1 MFDVCLNKLA
11 IIKMAGSPSQKGM
24 FMQQTVMGK
33 PEQKAI
39 FHEAEQKGLRLAIK
53 GRLVALILM
62 GVWLVASRSGDPLR
76 AIEYLI
82 ALGVFAGFGII
93 HYRIIGSSYDRNW
106 IKYLFIALDIGFLS
120 LLIATQPVFDN
131 VDLPQAVIFR
141 TPIFPFYF
149 IILGV
154 AAFSFSPGLVLWAG
168 ICGAAGWLGAFLYAI
183 RGMTQTYDWQDIGT
197 SPDTQTFVT
206 YFFSPDFIGAWSRV
220 QEALALVIVAI
231 LIGLVMWRA
240 RHTVRR
246 QIEAEQERSAISD
259 IFGQYVPPAVAEVL
273 ISKRGSLAPVERE
286 ASILFA
292 DLADFTKLTET
303 IGPKGIVEVL
313 NTYFDAVSQII
324 TRHHGVITQFQGDAV
339 LATFNVPAEDPDHA
353 RCAVRAAREIS
364 ELVQSRDFAG
374 IHVRTRIGICT
385 GTVIAGSVG
394 GGGRQNYTV
403 HGDTVN
409 MAARLEVMNK
419 ELGTDVLISATTV
432 QYLAAEDFRK
442 IGQMDVRGLS
452 EPIDLFTFAAA
463 GELNVPTGNVPATA
477 N

>member
-1 MFDVCLNKLA
+1 
-11 IIKMAGSPSQKGM
+11 
-24 FMQQTVMGK
+24 MQQAVIGK
-33 PEQKAI
+33 SEQAAI

-53 GRLVALILM
+53 GRLVALVLM

-82 ALGVFAGFGII
+82 ALGVFAGLGVI

-106 IKYLFIALDIGFLS
+106 TKYLFIALDIGFLS
-120 LLIATQPVFDN
+120 LLIATQPVFDH
-131 VDLPQAVIFR
+131 VDLPQVVIFR

-168 ICGAAGWLGAFLYAI
+168 ICGAAGWLGAFAYAI
-183 RGMTQTYDWQDIGT
+183 RDMEQTYDWQDIGT
-197 SPDTQTFVT
+197 SPDTQTFMT
-206 YFFSPDFIGAWSRV
+206 YFFSPDFIGAWSRA
-220 QEALALVIVAI
+220 QEALALVVVAI
-231 LIGLVMWRA
+231 LIGFVMWRA

-259 IFGQYVPPAVAEVL
+259 VFGQYVPPAVAEVL
-273 ISKRGSLAPVERE
+273 ISKRGTLSPIERE
-286 ASILFA
+286 ATILFA
-292 DLADFTKLTET
+292 DVADFTKLTET

-313 NTYFDAVSQII
+313 NAYFDAVSQII

-339 LATFNVPAEDPDHA
+339 LATFNVPVEDADHA
-353 RCAVRAAREIS
+353 GCAIRAAREIND
-364 ELVQSRDFAG
+364 LVHQRDFAG
-374 IHVRTRIGICT
+374 IHIQTRIGICT

-394 GGGRQNYTV
+394 GGGRQSYTV

-409 MAARLEVMNK
+409 LAARLEVMNK
-419 ELGTDVLISATTV
+419 ELGTDVLISGTTTK
-432 QYLAAEDFRK
+432 YLAADDFRK

-452 EPIDLFTFAAA
+452 EPIDLFTFATA

-477 N
+477 S

>member
-1 MFDVCLNKLA
+1 
-11 IIKMAGSPSQKGM
+11 
-24 FMQQTVMGK
+24 
-33 PEQKAI
+33 
-39 FHEAEQKGLRLAIK
+39 
-53 GRLVALILM
+53 
-62 GVWLVASRSGDPLR
+62 
-76 AIEYLI
+76 
-82 ALGVFAGFGII
+82 
-93 HYRIIGSSYDRNW
+93 
-106 IKYLFIALDIGFLS
+106 
-120 LLIATQPVFDN
+120 
-131 VDLPQAVIFR
+131 
-141 TPIFPFYF
+141 
-149 IILGV
+149 
-154 AAFSFSPGLVLWAG
+154 
-168 ICGAAGWLGAFLYAI
+168 
-183 RGMTQTYDWQDIGT
+183 
-197 SPDTQTFVT
+197 VT
-206 YFFSPDFIGAWSRV
+206 YFFSPDFIGAWSRA
-220 QEALALVIVAI
+220 QEALSLVVVAI

-259 IFGQYVPPAVAEVL
+259 IFGQYVPPAIAEVL
-273 ISKRGSLAPVERE
+273 ISKRGTLAPVERE
-286 ASILFA
+286 ATILFA

-339 LATFNVPAEDPDHA
+339 LATFNVPVEDADHA

-364 ELVQSRDFAG
+364 DLVQSRDFAG

-419 ELGTDVLISATTV
+419 ELGTDVLISATTA
-432 QYLAAEDFRK
+432 QYLTAEEFRK

-452 EPIDLFTFAAA
+452 EPIDLFTLATADERNFA
-463 GELNVPTGNVPATA
+463 TGNVPVTA
-477 N
+477 A